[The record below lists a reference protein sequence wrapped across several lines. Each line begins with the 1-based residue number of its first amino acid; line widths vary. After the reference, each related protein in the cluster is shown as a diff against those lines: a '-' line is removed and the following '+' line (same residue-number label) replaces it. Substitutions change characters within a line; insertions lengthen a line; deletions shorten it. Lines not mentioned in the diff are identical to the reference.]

1 MVTENSTRALVN
13 SAIAT
18 ALSVIIALIGL
29 FVPLLSF
36 ASLLWPV
43 PIIITIKR
51 YGIKYGILSTI
62 ASGLIV
68 GMLSEPIYTVY
79 VIFGFGVLGLAIGW
93 GVQRDYSAARI
104 LLAASLASLVSK
116 VLLIYAATGI
126 MGVNPI
132 ELQLRSM
139 QQAFELSAEFYKDI
153 GLDNA
158 QDVVDMFNRSFEML
172 KLTMPA
178 ILIFASVTDS
188 FLNYTVSSAVL
199 KRFKLK
205 MAPFPPFGEWRF
217 PGSVSLGLLFLVAL
231 TYIGGYMGL
240 KNTAVIMGNVLLIFN
255 MIFLIQGLSLLYY
268 FMSAKGFP
276 RFLKVLLMVLVI
288 FNQGLSMMVIIAG
301 LLDGAANLRRYI
313 G

>member
-1 MVTENSTRALVN
+1 MVTENNTRALAN

-51 YGIKYGILSTI
+51 YGIRYGILSTI

-68 GMLSEPIYTVY
+68 GMMSEPIYAVY
-79 VIFGFGVLGLAIGW
+79 VTFGFGALGLTIGW

-104 LLAASLASLVSK
+104 LMIASLASLVSK
-116 VLLIYAATGI
+116 VLLIFAATKI

-132 ELQLRSM
+132 ELQLESM
-139 QQAFELSAEFYKDI
+139 QQAFELSTKFYQDM
-153 GLDNA
+153 GLDSTQNIA
-158 QDVVDMFNRSFEML
+158 DMFSKSFEML

-178 ILIFASVTDS
+178 ILVFASVADS
-188 FLNYTVSSAVL
+188 FMNYTVSRIVL
-199 KRFKLK
+199 KRFKLNMK
-205 MAPFPPFGEWRF
+205 PLPPFGEWRF
-217 PGSVSLGLLFLVAL
+217 PGSVSLGLVFLIVL
-231 TYIGGYMGL
+231 TYIGGYLGL
-240 KNTAVIMGNVLLIFN
+240 KDTQVILGNVLMLFN
-255 MIFLIQGLSLLYY
+255 LVFLIQGLSLLYY
-268 FMSAKGFP
+268 FMTVKGWA
-276 RFLKVLLMVLVI
+276 RFLKVLLMVLVM
-288 FNQGLSMMVIIAG
+288 FNQGLSMVVVLAG
-301 LLDGAANLRRYI
+301 LLDGTFNLRRYI